1 MDERDEALE
10 YLEDLIPEKVEKT
23 IMEKTGINDFY
34 LDVDESYQQYED
46 FDGNIKAYITSNNDD
61 SVIGEMEFLI
71 VQKSFTLSELDDLMD
86 ASFDDFVDEAKFI
99 GYVIWLK
106 KEKDNASK

>member
-1 MDERDEALE
+1 MQEREEAIE
-10 YLEDLIPEKVEKT
+10 YLEESISKDIRKKIE
-23 IMEKTGINDFY
+23 EKTGINDFY

-106 KEKDNASK
+106 KEKDTASM